1 MFSLEGNGEDY
12 RIYTAIA
19 VSFLKS
25 FVTCFVV
32 HSTSDVHCSVH
43 NIIVILLTRF
53 DAAVPRPHCIV
64 GLVSLWC
71 QMRVK
76 VLEKELKFWTV
87 IHGMRDTI

>member
-12 RIYTAIA
+12 RIYTTIA
-19 VSFLKS
+19 ASFFKS

-32 HSTSDVHCSVH
+32 NSTSDVHCSVH
-43 NIIVILLTRF
+43 NTIVILLTHF
-53 DAAVPRPHCIV
+53 DAAVPRPNCIV

-76 VLEKELKFWTV
+76 VLEKQLKFWTA
-87 IHGMRDTI
+87 IHGMTDTV